1 LEKAA
6 STPRLKTI
14 LCYGDSNTWGYTAP
28 DGARLP
34 RDERWTGL
42 LQHLLGPS
50 YYVIEEGLN
59 GRTTAWDEPFR
70 RGRNGLK
77 MLMPILDTHA
87 PIDMIV
93 LMLGTNDLKHHYN
106 VSAQESSRGLATL
119 IQVIRKSQAGPLG
132 QHPPILVVAPPRFRT
147 LSPAMNVHFEG
158 SLEKSANL
166 PACYR
171 DVCDQSGCAF
181 FDSNAVVTV
190 GEDGIH
196 LDAAGHR
203 KLGEALAPLLR
214 RQMEMA

>member
-1 LEKAA
+1 ME
-6 STPRLKTI
+6 RTI
-14 LCYGDSNTWGYTAP
+14 LCYGDSNTWGYIAP
-28 DGARLP
+28 TGARLQ

-42 LQHLLGPS
+42 LQHLLGAS

-59 GRTTAWDEPFR
+59 GRTTVWDEPFR
-70 RGRNGLK
+70 EGRNGLK
-77 MLMPILDTHA
+77 MLMPMLETHA

-119 IQVIRKSQAGPLG
+119 IQVIRKSQTGARNQRPR
-132 QHPPILVVAPPRFRT
+132 ILVIAPPRFGT

-158 SLEKSANL
+158 SRERSAQV
-166 PACYR
+166 ADCYQE
-171 DVCDQSGCAF
+171 VCVQAGCDF

-203 KLGEALAPLLR
+203 KLGETLAPLIQSLV
-214 RQMEMA
+214 EAV